1 LCKRIGISGVTIG
14 CTGGLGVLIIFVDL
28 TGPAP
33 ARAGRVTLPIGKRAD
48 FDPFFAVAR
57 ALFALF
63 FAVRRVVFADRP
75 AVFAE
80 CLLIYSI

>member
-1 LCKRIGISGVTIG
+1 VTIG
-14 CTGGLGVLIIFVDL
+14 WTGGLGVLIIFADFTEL
-28 TGPAP
+28 ATAPP

-57 ALFALF
+57 AVFALF
-63 FAVRRVVFADRP
+63 FAVRRVVLADRP

-80 CLLIYSI
+80 CLLINSI